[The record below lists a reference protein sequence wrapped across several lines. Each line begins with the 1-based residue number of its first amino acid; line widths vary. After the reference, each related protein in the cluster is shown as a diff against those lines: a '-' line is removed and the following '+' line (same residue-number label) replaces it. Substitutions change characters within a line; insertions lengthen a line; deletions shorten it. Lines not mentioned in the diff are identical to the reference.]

1 MKIFKKLIKSIKY
14 KIKQKELNSKN
25 VYYDKR
31 SGNYYTF
38 NVTYDEKEIEK
49 RVKNNEKHIN
59 DNTIYK
65 KKRIMTQ
72 CEQEFFK
79 RLYTLLKEKYYIAFQ
94 VPLSSI
100 VEKIS
105 TSKYK
110 NELYRTID
118 YALIDK
124 STYETILL
132 IELND
137 MSHLEERR
145 IERDKKVKEIC
156 DNAGLKL
163 IAFWTNTYY
172 TDEEILSKIE
182 SYTKCNIE
190 PGKPR

>member
-1 MKIFKKLIKSIKY
+1 MKIFKKLIRKIKY

-25 VYYDKR
+25 IYFDEK

-38 NVTYDEKEIEK
+38 NVTYDKNEREKQT
-49 RVKNNEKHIN
+49 NNDTK
-59 DNTIYK
+59 YK
-65 KKRIMTQ
+65 KRSIMTQ

-79 RLYTLLKEKYYIAFQ
+79 RLYNLLKEKYYIAFQ

-105 TSKYK
+105 NSKYQ

-124 STYETILL
+124 TTYETILL

-137 MSHLEERR
+137 RSHFEEKR

-156 DNAGLKL
+156 DKAGIKL
-163 IAFWTNTYY
+163 ITFWTNTNY
-172 TDEEILSKIE
+172 TNDEIINKIE
-182 SYTKCNIE
+182 TYINCKIT
-190 PGKPR
+190 P

>member
-1 MKIFKKLIKSIKY
+1 MRIFKKLIRKIKY

-25 VYYDKR
+25 VYYDEK
-31 SGNYYTF
+31 SGNYYTY
-38 NVTYDEKEIEK
+38 NVTYNKNQIEK
-49 RVKNNEKHIN
+49 RIENNTK
-59 DNTIYK
+59 YK

-105 TSKYK
+105 TSKYQ

-156 DNAGLKL
+156 DNADIKM
-163 IAFWTNTYY
+163 IAFWTNKKYSN
-172 TDEEILSKIE
+172 EEIISKIE
-182 SYTKCNIE
+182 TYINCKIT
-190 PGKPR
+190 P

>member
-1 MKIFKKLIKSIKY
+1 MKRLKKLLNKIKY

-25 VYYDKR
+25 IYYDEK

-49 RVKNNEKHIN
+49 RVKNNEKNISN
-59 DNTIYK
+59 NTIYK

-79 RLYTLLKEKYYIAFQ
+79 RLYSHLKEKYYIAFQ

-105 TSKYK
+105 TDKYQ

-156 DNAGLKL
+156 DNAGIKI

-172 TDEEILSKIE
+172 TDEEILSKIK
-182 SYTKCNIE
+182 SYIKCKIE
-190 PGKPR
+190 PDKPR